1 MSNPRPKKFNPFRI
15 LTPREV
21 EMTNRTIDPTE
32 AVLAGYL
39 EAIYATETGDT
50 DQPDEDA
57 TLTPLSRVEA
67 WKACRGLVWGLQR
80 LMGDTDSLDLAASI
94 QDALHQHLHQLG
106 IDLWLTRNGH
116 GAGFWDRPEL
126 YGSQLSTIL
135 TTIATAL
142 GEHDVVFD
150 CQTEPDPVPVVTVE
164 VDSGCVAS
172 VSVSNLAHY
181 TVRIVDH
188 DVDELLG
195 E

>member
-1 MSNPRPKKFNPFRI
+1 MSQRPNPFRI
-15 LTPREV
+15 LTPE
-21 EMTNRTIDPTE
+21 EIKMTNRTIDPTE
-32 AVLAGYL
+32 SVLTGYL
-39 EAIYATETGDT
+39 EALYVTETGDT
-50 DQPDEDA
+50 GQPDEDA
-57 TLTPLSRVEA
+57 TLTDLTRVEA
-67 WKACRGLVWGLQR
+67 WQACRGLVWGLQR

-94 QDALHQHLHQLG
+94 QDALNQHTYQMG

-126 YGSQLSTIL
+126 YGKALSTIL

-188 DVDELLG
+188 DVEDLLG

>member
-1 MSNPRPKKFNPFRI
+1 MSNRPNHTNPFHVMNQEEY
-15 LTPREV
+15 T
-21 EMTNRTIDPTE
+21 MSNRTIDPTE
-32 AVLAGYL
+32 SVLAGYL

-67 WKACRGLVWGLQR
+67 WQACRGLVWGLQR

-94 QDALHQHLHQLG
+94 QDALNQHLHQLG

-116 GAGFWDRPEL
+116 GAGFWDRPEM
-126 YGSQLSTIL
+126 YGQALSTIL

-164 VDSGCVAS
+164 VDSGCVCS
-172 VSVSNLAHY
+172 VKVSHIDKF

-188 DVDELLG
+188 DVEDMLG

>member
-1 MSNPRPKKFNPFRI
+1 MSQRPNPFRI
-15 LTPREV
+15 LTPE
-21 EMTNRTIDPTE
+21 EIKMTNRTIDPTE

-39 EAIYATETGDT
+39 EAIYVTETGDT

-67 WKACRGLVWGLQR
+67 WQACRGLVWGLQR

-94 QDALHQHLHQLG
+94 QDALNQHLHQLG

-116 GAGFWDRPEL
+116 GAGFWDRPEM
-126 YGSQLSTIL
+126 YGQALSTIL

-188 DVDELLG
+188 DVEDLLG